1 MMSLRRN
8 THGVS
13 VSWVLVAIL
22 TLVTVIGFVK
32 QQDLRDWYK
41 LQAYTPPAAVS
52 QLAID
57 TTMTDLGKKLY
68 YVNHPELVNRQNFS
82 NFCPVGA
89 EQSVVLGCYTSGD
102 NGIHL
107 LQVDN
112 EELLGVEQVTAA
124 HEMLHAA
131 YDRLSGSEQA
141 RIGAILQQFFDN
153 ELANEKV
160 KKQIN
165 SYTDLDAVE
174 LRNEMHSII
183 GTQIREIPASLEA
196 HYSLYFI
203 DRQKVVAFYDDYEE
217 AFTSR
222 QERIDAYD
230 SQLQTWK
237 KQIDAQNESIAK
249 QRTELESRG
258 KQLDAQRANG
268 DYDGYNSGVD
278 TYNSKARAYNTAL
291 QALRSLIDRY
301 NETVE
306 KRNAIAFEERSLVQA
321 ISAEPVPQN

>member
-1 MMSLRRN
+1 MSLRRN